1 MDPKLDKT
9 IESVEF
15 RSRGPNIEEFRSR
28 GPNWSLN
35 WAAEPQSRSLE
46 AWLGLWA
53 GWGKAP
59 KSKKSKNPKP
69 QKWYS
74 LGPGDQ
80 IWYSLGPGDRIGP

>member
-35 WAAEPQSRSLE
+35 WAAKPQSRSLE

-53 GWGKAP
+53 GWGEAP

-69 QKWYS
+69 SKLNY
-74 LGPGDQ
+74 LGPGGQ
-80 IWYSLGPGDRIGP
+80 ILNYLGPGGQIGP